1 MRLIGMLDSPYV
13 RRVAISLKL
22 LDLPFTHEPVSVFRH
37 FEHFSSINPVVKA
50 PSFVTDD
57 GTVLMDSTLILEHIE
72 RLAPGRL
79 MPADNTAHTRALRLI
94 GLAMAACE
102 KSVSIIYERNQRPA
116 EKLHQPWIDR
126 VVGQLLPAYRAL
138 ETEMPDDWFAGGAV
152 QQPDITAAVAWRFT
166 QHVISDMVPAGDFP
180 RLVAL
185 SQRAEATP
193 AFRQTDY

>member
-22 LDLPFTHEPVSVFRH
+22 LDLPFTHESVSVFRQFDH
-37 FEHFSSINPVVKA
+37 FRSINPVVKA

-57 GTVLMDSTLILEHIE
+57 GIVLMDSALILEHIE
-72 RLAPGRL
+72 KVSGRSL
-79 MPADNTAHTRALRLI
+79 MPAAIGDHTRALRLI

-102 KSVSIIYERNQRPA
+102 KSVSIYYERNLRPA
-116 EKLHQPWIDR
+116 VHEPWVER
-126 VVGQLLPAYRAL
+126 VTGQLLLAYELLEKELPEGWFTGDAVYQDAL
-138 ETEMPDDWFAGGAV
+138 T
-152 QQPDITAAVAWRFT
+152 TAVAWRFT
-166 QHVISDMVPAGDFP
+166 QHVIADVVPRAQFP

-193 AFRQTDY
+193 AFLQTDYD

>member
-22 LDLPFTHEPVSVFRH
+22 LDLPFTHESVSVFRH
-37 FEHFSSINPVVKA
+37 FDHFRSINPVVKA

-57 GTVLMDSTLILEHIE
+57 GIVLMDSALILEHIE
-72 RLAPGRL
+72 KVSGSSL
-79 MPADNTAHTRALRLI
+79 MPAAIGDHTRALRLI

-102 KSVSIIYERNQRPA
+102 KSVSIYYERNLRPA
-116 EKLHQPWIDR
+116 VHEPWVER
-126 VVGQLLPAYRAL
+126 VTGQLLLAYELLEKEIPEGWFTGGVVHQDAL
-138 ETEMPDDWFAGGAV
+138 T
-152 QQPDITAAVAWRFT
+152 TAVAWRFT
-166 QHVISDMVPAGDFP
+166 QHVIADVVPRAQFP

-193 AFRQTDY
+193 AFLQTDYD